1 MDGYPQ
7 RDTISECLPRWI
19 PSYVCWIIL
28 KLYRSYTILILSYKC
43 VYALSRLQKYLNIQ
57 CSIISIKPS
66 IQWPECPFLKF
77 IIIYCKSYFP
87 NTSSQSCTKNS
98 HWFSRNLLGKILRI
112 YVVSGE
118 LFTPHILLT
127 QSLILILLSTSTASF
142 HLPVS
147 WFSARLFLETINP
160 AVLPI
165 ESLSHRMIAHHRT
178 ITSKNR
184 GPTHPCDQ
192 LRYLKFRK
200 NEEEE
205 NRKMD
210 FVAGVE

>member
-28 KLYRSYTILILSYKC
+28 KLYRSYTMLILSYKC

-112 YVVSGE
+112 YVVSEE

-127 QSLILILLSTSTASF
+127 QSLILILLSTSTVSF

-147 WFSARLFLETINP
+147 WFSARLFLRNNQSRGIPTANWIS
-160 AVLPI
+160 LP
-165 ESLSHRMIAHHRT
+165 SHDCPSSNNHVEKSRADSSMRSASIFE
-178 ITSKNR
+178 ISKER
-184 GPTHPCDQ
+184 GG
-192 LRYLKFRK
+192 RK
-200 NEEEE
+200 
-205 NRKMD
+205 
-210 FVAGVE
+210 